1 MKSKSTILFVYLV
14 LGFVSVFFLIFFVY
28 KEQYEK
34 DEKDEDF
41 SAMQEYYLQSD
52 ALMSME
58 KADWMLNE
66 GEYDL
71 AINQYMIA
79 LAMDSKNDKIRQQ
92 IARAYKAQC
101 ILDNVDCEN
110 ALMVYDFLI
119 SEYPYDIPLI
129 KERLELHEH
138 LGDSTGI
145 EEDHSLIRVADLQTR
160 SE

>member
-34 DEKDEDF
+34 DEDF

-52 ALMSME
+52 ALMAME
-58 KADWMLNE
+58 KADWMLKD
-66 GEYDL
+66 GEYNE
-71 AINQYMIA
+71 AIDEYIKA
-79 LAMDSKNDKIRQQ
+79 LLMDSQNDKIRQQ

-110 ALMVYDFLI
+110 SLMVYDFLI

-129 KERLELHEH
+129 NERLELHEH